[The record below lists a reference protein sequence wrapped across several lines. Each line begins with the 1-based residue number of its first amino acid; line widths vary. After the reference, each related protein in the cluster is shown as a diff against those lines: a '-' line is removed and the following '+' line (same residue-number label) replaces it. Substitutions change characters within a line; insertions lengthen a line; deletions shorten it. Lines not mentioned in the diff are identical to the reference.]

1 MSEREVPD
9 NDEVAG
15 EEPFFGFLEWMT
27 VWALMSGG
35 VFPPLWRLD
44 GVVRVL
50 AIVVFL
56 SMVAVS
62 GLALVNYRRR
72 KMFPNR

>member
-1 MSEREVPD
+1 MNEQEVSD
-9 NDEVAG
+9 DDEVTG
-15 EEPFFGFLEWMT
+15 KEPFFGFLEWMT

-50 AIVVFL
+50 AIVVFA
-56 SMVAVS
+56 SMVVAS
-62 GLALVNYRRR
+62 GWRS
-72 KMFPNR
+72 